1 MYQILDDFKALL
13 LTVDANISH
22 YFGLSDGEP
31 WRPYT
36 VWTEYELDGLYGG
49 DTYAEPVWRVLV
61 ERYTKDISIHAPRGG
76 SDELMRPKRRT
87 DYLFQST
94 LPAGGATDSLGTML
108 PQLLISIHAPRGGS
122 DPPTM

>member
-36 VWTEYELDGLYGG
+36 VWTEYEFDPLYGSNG
-49 DTYAEPVWRVLV
+49 YAEPMWRVLV
-61 ERYTKDISIHAPRGG
+61 ERYTKDEDDATVRAIMDKLEAAPGVTYLYSLRRNQELGMLYHAWDCEVVSG
-76 SDELMRPKRRT
+76 
-87 DYLFQST
+87 T
-94 LPAGGATDSLGTML
+94 L
-108 PQLLISIHAPRGGS
+108 
-122 DPPTM
+122 